1 MRVMRRC
8 HRTRPIDRG
17 GWWSPSFLIDR
28 EGRIRWVHP
37 GGALPMSDDDGA
49 EAPAFKDLIKKLDQ
63 ILLEKP
69 SASQSGSEGA
79 VTTRLA
85 K

>member
-1 MRVMRRC
+1 
-8 HRTRPIDRG
+8 
-17 GWWSPSFLIDR
+17 
-28 EGRIRWVHP
+28 
-37 GGALPMSDDDGA
+37 MSDDDGA